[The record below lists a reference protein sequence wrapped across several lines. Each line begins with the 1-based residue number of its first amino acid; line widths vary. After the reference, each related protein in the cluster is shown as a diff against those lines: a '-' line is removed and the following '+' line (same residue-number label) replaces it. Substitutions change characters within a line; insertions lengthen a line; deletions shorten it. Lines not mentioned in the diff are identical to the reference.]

1 MITLK
6 SFQILKSLRK
16 NSIEYQFINLS
27 KDQLNILLPQKIGR
41 DTLFFFKF
49 CSPLQFVSFNIHNFF
64 SSFFFFIC
72 CRKIFN
78 RVTRTLLI
86 LYSLSLSLSKQTLS
100 KRLRCS
106 NDNIVQEKR
115 PSVHRICNNRICV
128 CVYVFLSTK
137 MRNQCNNVEKIPEN
151 TGFCYTKFL

>member
-64 SSFFFFIC
+64 SSYFFFTC

-86 LYSLSLSLSKQTLS
+86 LYSLSLSLSLNKHYRKDLGVLMIISYRKKDHLCTES
-100 KRLRCS
+100 A
-106 NDNIVQEKR
+106 I
-115 PSVHRICNNRICV
+115 IAFA
-128 CVYVFLSTK
+128 CVYMCF
-137 MRNQCNNVEKIPEN
+137 
-151 TGFCYTKFL
+151 

>member
-1 MITLK
+1 M
-6 SFQILKSLRK
+6 SK
-16 NSIEYQFINLS
+16 NIQ
-27 KDQLNILLPQKIGR
+27 
-41 DTLFFFKF
+41 
-49 CSPLQFVSFNIHNFF
+49 
-64 SSFFFFIC
+64 SSY
-72 CRKIFN
+72 KN
-78 RVTRTLLI
+78 VAYTV
-86 LYSLSLSLSKQTLS
+86 LSLSLSKQTLS